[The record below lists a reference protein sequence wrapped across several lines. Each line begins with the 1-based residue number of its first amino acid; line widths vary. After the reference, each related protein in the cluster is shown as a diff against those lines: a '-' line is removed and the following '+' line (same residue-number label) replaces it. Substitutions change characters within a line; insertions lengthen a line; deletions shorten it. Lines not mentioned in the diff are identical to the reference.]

1 MNVYD
6 FDNTIYHGESGV
18 DAFFFYLKRH
28 PQLLLALPWGIHAV
42 ARYKRGSLSIDDAIA
57 QYSGTIEA
65 FCRKHITDP
74 DGDVKRFW
82 DTHMHKIKPFY
93 LAQRKPDDVIL
104 SASMDIFLAEICRR
118 LGIGT
123 FIGSVTDVER
133 MRMISFCYREN
144 KVAAF
149 RAAFP
154 DAVVENF
161 YTDSLNDTPMI
172 ELAQNAFLVKGDVVT
187 KIK

>member
-6 FDNTIYHGESGV
+6 FDNTIYQGESGV
-18 DAFFFYLKRH
+18 DMFFYYMKRH
-28 PQLLLALPWGIHAV
+28 PQLLLALPWGIQAV
-42 ARYKRGSLSIDDAIA
+42 VRYKTGKMSIEEAIDR
-57 QYSGTIEA
+57 YSGTIED

-93 LAQRKPDDVIL
+93 LAQRRPDDVIL
-104 SASMDIFLAEICRR
+104 SASMDVFLAEICRR

-133 MRMISFCYREN
+133 RKLISFCYREN
-144 KVAAF
+144 KVKAF

-154 DAVVENF
+154 DARVENF
-161 YTDSLNDTPMI
+161 YTDSVNDTPMI
-172 ELAQNAFLVKGDVVT
+172 EMAEHAFLVKGDQIT
-187 KIK
+187 QLK